1 MRFSSLFEGSS
12 YCIVTLILLNFSFKL
27 NFSFYKQ
34 CFDASLQEMESEVIW
49 NNTLLCINK
58 KIRYCRSRDF
68 YNICDLFSTEKILN
82 PEQGFFIMGIINS
95 MPASWRL
102 TIKRATTAPV
112 IDPLP
117 DSPAILISNNLVP
130 ILDASSKQIYRLFLE
145 KKQTTPTAKV
155 KLAAKYSNID
165 IDWKSVYSLPFR
177 TTLESKLREFQFKIL
192 NRIVFTKEKL
202 FRFGIADST
211 SCTFCQT
218 EVESIEHLLFSCK
231 ISPSFWKHVLL
242 RDYNI
247 FVDNLTEDVIFGKFD
262 IADDFLLF

>member
-1 MRFSSLFEGSS
+1 
-12 YCIVTLILLNFSFKL
+12 
-27 NFSFYKQ
+27 
-34 CFDASLQEMESEVIW
+34 
-49 NNTLLCINK
+49 
-58 KIRYCRSRDF
+58 
-68 YNICDLFSTEKILN
+68 
-82 PEQGFFIMGIINS
+82 MGIINS

-117 DSPAILISNNLVP
+117 DSPAILIRNNLVP

-192 NRIVFTKEKL
+192 NRIVFTNGKL
-202 FRFGIADST
+202 FRFGLAESP
-211 SCTFCQT
+211 SCAFCQT
-218 EVESIEHLLFSCK
+218 EVESVEHLLFSCRV
-231 ISPSFWKHVLL
+231 SSSFWKHVLSRL
-242 RDYNI
+242 RDNNI
-247 FVDNLTEDVIFGKFD
+247 SVDNLKEEDVIFGKFD
-262 IADDFLLF
+262 IAEDFLLFNHMLLLG

>member
-1 MRFSSLFEGSS
+1 MYR
-12 YCIVTLILLNFSFKL
+12 
-27 NFSFYKQ
+27 
-34 CFDASLQEMESEVIW
+34 
-49 NNTLLCINK
+49 
-58 KIRYCRSRDF
+58 RDIADLGF
-68 YNICDLFSTEKILN
+68 LKICDLFSTKENLN

-165 IDWKSVYSLPFR
+165 IDWKSVYSLSFHIRFSSTLFKKVRFCNSR
-177 TTLESKLREFQFKIL
+177 TTR
-192 NRIVFTKEKL
+192 
-202 FRFGIADST
+202 AD
-211 SCTFCQT
+211 CY
-218 EVESIEHLLFSCK
+218 VFSCSSGMEGSENVK
-231 ISPSFWKHVLL
+231 SNLSFSEESEQDLYDGSL
-242 RDYNI
+242 RRKGVRSVY
-247 FVDNLTEDVIFGKFD
+247 LGT
-262 IADDFLLF
+262 

>member
-1 MRFSSLFEGSS
+1 
-12 YCIVTLILLNFSFKL
+12 
-27 NFSFYKQ
+27 
-34 CFDASLQEMESEVIW
+34 
-49 NNTLLCINK
+49 
-58 KIRYCRSRDF
+58 
-68 YNICDLFSTEKILN
+68 
-82 PEQGFFIMGIINS
+82 MGIINS

-165 IDWKSVYSLPFR
+165 IDWKSVYSLSFR

-192 NRIVFTKEKL
+192 NRIVFTNEKL
-202 FRFGIADST
+202 FRFGMADSA
-211 SCTFCQT
+211 SCAFCQR

-231 ISPSFWKHVLL
+231 VSSRFLETCLVLVARL
-242 RDYNI
+242 
-247 FVDNLTEDVIFGKFD
+247 
-262 IADDFLLF
+262 